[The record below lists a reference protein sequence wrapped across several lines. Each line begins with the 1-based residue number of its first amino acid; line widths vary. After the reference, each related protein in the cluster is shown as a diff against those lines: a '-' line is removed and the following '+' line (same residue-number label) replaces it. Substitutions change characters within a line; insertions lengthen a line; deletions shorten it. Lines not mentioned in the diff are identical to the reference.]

1 MNNNEVL
8 QSTDTLELVDRYNNL
23 IKKYVELSIE
33 LAPKIE
39 KFGKYRNE
47 LQILSMEF
55 VRRGFKV
62 DEPES
67 LKKLLEEE
75 IKKRENK
82 WMF

>member
-82 WMF
+82 

>member
-47 LQILSMEF
+47 LQILSLEF

-67 LKKLLEEE
+67 LKNLLEEE

-82 WMF
+82 

>member
-1 MNNNEVL
+1 MNNNEAL

-23 IKKYVELSIE
+23 IKKYVELSVE

-47 LQILSMEF
+47 LQILSAEF

-62 DEPES
+62 DEPEG

-82 WMF
+82 

>member
-8 QSTDTLELVDRYNNL
+8 QNTDTLELVDRYNNL

>member
-8 QSTDTLELVDRYNNL
+8 QSTDTLELLDRYNNL

-47 LQILSMEF
+47 LQILSTEF

>member
-1 MNNNEVL
+1 
-8 QSTDTLELVDRYNNL
+8 
-23 IKKYVELSIE
+23 
-33 LAPKIE
+33 
-39 KFGKYRNE
+39 
-47 LQILSMEF
+47 MEF

-82 WMF
+82 

>member
-8 QSTDTLELVDRYNNL
+8 QNTDTLELVDRYNNL

-82 WMF
+82 

>member
-67 LKKLLEEE
+67 LKTLLEEE

>member
-1 MNNNEVL
+1 MNNNGVL
-8 QSTDTLELVDRYNNL
+8 QNTDTLELVDRYNNL

-82 WMF
+82 

>member
-8 QSTDTLELVDRYNNL
+8 QSTDTLELLDRYNNL

-47 LQILSMEF
+47 LQILSTEF

-82 WMF
+82 